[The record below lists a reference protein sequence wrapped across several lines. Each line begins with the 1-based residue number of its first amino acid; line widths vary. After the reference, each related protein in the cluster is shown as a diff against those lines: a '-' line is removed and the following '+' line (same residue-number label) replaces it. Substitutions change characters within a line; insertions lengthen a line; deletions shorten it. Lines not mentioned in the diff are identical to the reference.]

1 MCNCSIGKTKKIGS
15 MKFNIK
21 KSGTIAAGAIVGY
34 AAAGKVLDFVPASI
48 DDKIKG
54 GAMVA
59 VGLIL
64 PSLLNIKGMDDAIL
78 GASAGIALAGTRML
92 INSVSPDMA
101 NTLGINGI
109 DQTNPAIGGY
119 VYAAQDVYNPK
130 PAASFPSTNMA

>member
-1 MCNCSIGKTKKIGS
+1 MCSCNKIGKTKNG

-21 KSGTIAAGAIVGY
+21 KSGSVAAGAILGY
-34 AAAGKVLDFVPASI
+34 AAAGKAMGFIPESI

-54 GAMVA
+54 GAMIA
-59 VGLIL
+59 LGLIL
-64 PSLLNIKGMDDAIL
+64 PSVLNVKGMDDIIF
-78 GASAGIALAGTRML
+78 GASAGISLAGARTL

-101 NTLGINGI
+101 NTIGINGI

-119 VYAAQDVYNPK
+119 VYAAQDQYSPK